1 MNSLSKRFA
10 AVALLIAATQT
21 AILGYMIE
29 GRASILRSGT
39 EVLLKTAPVDPRD
52 LLRGDYVILTY
63 DISRIP
69 NGIISGAK
77 PEHGEF
83 RSLHVR
89 LKPGADGFWSVSQAS
104 FDPLPAEDG
113 SVVLLTQPDA
123 IYSWEWQNEGSL
135 TVSYGIE
142 RYHVPEGE
150 GRPIEDG
157 RNEGRVSVAVRV
169 SDAGQAQIRALMLD
183 GEPLYEEPLY

>member
-1 MNSLSKRFA
+1 MIAAKPFA
-10 AVALLIAATQT
+10 AVALFIAIVQT

-63 DISRIP
+63 DIST
-69 NGIISGAK
+69 ISTTSVTGAR
-77 PEHGEF
+77 PDTGEVA
-83 RSLHVR
+83 RLHVR
-89 LKPGADGFWSVSQAS
+89 LKPGTDGFWIVAGAS
-104 FDPLPAEDG
+104 FDPLAEEAG
-113 SVVLLTQPDA
+113 SVVLLSQPVT
-123 IYSWEWQNEGSL
+123 IYDWEWSNAGNL

-142 RYHVPEGE
+142 RFYVPEGE

-157 RNEGRVSVAVRV
+157 RNQGRVSVAARV
-169 SDAGQAQIRALMLD
+169 SEDGQAQIRALMLD
-183 GEPLYEEPLY
+183 GAPLYEEPLY

>member
-1 MNSLSKRFA
+1 MITAKPFA
-10 AVALLIAATQT
+10 AVALFIAIVQT

-63 DISRIP
+63 DIST
-69 NGIISGAK
+69 ISTTSVTGTR
-77 PEHGEF
+77 PDTGEVA
-83 RSLHVR
+83 RLHVR
-89 LKPGADGFWSVSQAS
+89 LKPGADGFWIVADAS
-104 FDPLPAEDG
+104 FDPLPEEAG
-113 SVVLLTQPDA
+113 SVVLLSQPVT
-123 IYSWEWQNEGSL
+123 IYDWEWSNAGNL

-142 RYHVPEGE
+142 RFYVPEGE

-157 RNEGRVSVAVRV
+157 RNQGRVSVAARV
-169 SDAGQAQIRALMLD
+169 SEDGQAQIRALMLD
-183 GEPLYEEPLY
+183 GEELYEEPLY

>member
-1 MNSLSKRFA
+1 MIAARPFA
-10 AVALLIAATQT
+10 AVALAMALLQT

-29 GRASILRSGT
+29 GRAGILRSGT

-63 DISRIP
+63 DVSTISTTS
-69 NGIISGAK
+69 IIGQK
-77 PEHGEF
+77 PETGDAA
-83 RSLHVR
+83 RLHVR
-89 LKPGADGFWSVSQAS
+89 LKPGADGFWTVSEAS
-104 FDPLPAEDG
+104 FDPLPVEDG
-113 SVVLLTQPDA
+113 SVVLLSQPVT
-123 IYSWEWQNEGSL
+123 IYDWEWQNAGNL

-142 RYHVPEGE
+142 RFYVPEGE

-157 RNEGRVSVAVRV
+157 RNEGRVSVAARV
-169 SDAGQAQIRALMLD
+169 SEDGQAQIRTLMLD

>member
-1 MNSLSKRFA
+1 MIAARPFA
-10 AVALLIAATQT
+10 AVALAMALLQT

-29 GRASILRSGT
+29 GRAGILRSGT

-63 DISRIP
+63 DVSTISTTS
-69 NGIISGAK
+69 IIGQK
-77 PEHGEF
+77 PEAGDAA
-83 RSLHVR
+83 RLHVR
-89 LKPGADGFWSVSQAS
+89 LKPGADGFWTVSEAS
-104 FDPLPAEDG
+104 FAPLPVEDG
-113 SVVLLTQPDA
+113 SVVLLSQPVT
-123 IYSWEWQNEGSL
+123 IYDWEWQNAGNL

-142 RYHVPEGE
+142 RFYVPEGE

-157 RNEGRVSVAVRV
+157 RNEGRVSVAARV
-169 SDAGQAQIRALMLD
+169 SEDGQAQIRALMLD